1 MPTSTAIANNLIRD
15 VWKENLEEEFEKIR
29 QLLPT
34 YNYVSIDTE
43 FPGVVAR
50 PLGEF
55 RSNNDYM
62 YQLLKVN
69 VDMLKIIQLG
79 ITLADEQG
87 KHPKGP
93 CTWQFNFKFS
103 LNEDMY
109 AQDSIDLLTR
119 SGLQFKR
126 HEEEGIDTDDFAEL
140 LIPSGLVLVD
150 THFVSFHS
158 PYDFGYLL
166 KILTNK
172 ELPDDEDDF
181 FDMLRTYFPIV
192 YDIKYLMKSC
202 KTLKGGLQETADS
215 LEIERIGSQH
225 QAGSDSLL
233 TSATF
238 FKMRR
243 LYFEDCIE
251 DDKYSGR
258 LYGLTGGLVLLPQQ
272 IESNNR
278 LPPVS
283 LVQPTDDTA
292 ICAQ

>member
-1 MPTSTAIANNLIRD
+1 MPASTAIANNLIRD
-15 VWKENLEEEFEKIR
+15 VWRDNLEEEFEKIR
-29 QLLPT
+29 QLIPT

-69 VDMLKIIQLG
+69 VDMLRIIQLG

-109 AQDSIDLLTR
+109 AQDSIDLLNR
-119 SGLQFKR
+119 SGIQFKR
-126 HEEEGIDTDDFAEL
+126 HEEEGIEVDDFAEL

-166 KILTNK
+166 KVLTNK
-172 ELPDDEDDF
+172 NLPDEEDDF
-181 FDMLRTYFPIV
+181 FDLLRLYFPIV

-243 LYFEDCIE
+243 LYFEDFI
-251 DDKYSGR
+251 DNDKYSGR
-258 LYGLTGGLVLLPQQ
+258 LYGLQGGNIVIPHNM
-272 IESNNR
+272 ENR
-278 LPPVS
+278 MPPVS